1 MIEIPDKTAES
12 IMEAF
17 NNIWLCRY
25 PHPQMVQFDNG
36 NEFKA
41 EFMQMCRNYGL
52 KGKPTSTYNPQ
63 SNGIIE
69 RIHLVI
75 GNMLRTF
82 EDDNSDLPSI
92 MPFRSFISAAAWAI
106 RSTYHTTLQATPG
119 QLVFGR
125 DMLLSIPFRA
135 DWARIKLRKQGLIN
149 KGVLRENASRIQH
162 EYKVNDLVLLDKPG
176 ILRKST
182 QPRTGPHTVT
192 KIYKNST
199 VQIKRGAISERVTL
213 RRLTPYFS

>member
-1 MIEIPDKTAES
+1 
-12 IMEAF
+12 
-17 NNIWLCRY
+17 
-25 PHPQMVQFDNG
+25 
-36 NEFKA
+36 
-41 EFMQMCRNYGL
+41 
-52 KGKPTSTYNPQ
+52 
-63 SNGIIE
+63 
-69 RIHLVI
+69 
-75 GNMLRTF
+75 
-82 EDDNSDLPSI
+82 
-92 MPFRSFISAAAWAI
+92 MPFRSFISAASWAI

-125 DMLLSIPFRA
+125 DMLLLIPFRA
-135 DWARIKLRKQGLIN
+135 DWSRIKHRKQRLIN

-176 ILRKST
+176 ILRKSV

-199 VQIKRGAISERVTL
+199 LQLQRGAVTERVTL

>member
-1 MIEIPDKTAES
+1 
-12 IMEAF
+12 
-17 NNIWLCRY
+17 
-25 PHPQMVQFDNG
+25 MVQSDNG

-41 EFMQMCRNYGL
+41 EFAQTCRNFAL
-52 KGKPTSTYNPQ
+52 KAKPTSTYNPQ

-82 EDDNSDLPSI
+82 EDNNRNLPPI
-92 MPFRSFISAAAWAI
+92 MPVRSFISAASLAI

-119 QLVFGR
+119 QLVFGK

-135 DWARIKLRKQGLIN
+135 DWAQIKIRKQGLIN

-162 EYKVNDLVLLDKPG
+162 KYNVGDKVLLNKPG

-192 KIYKNST
+192 RIYQNST
-199 VQIKRGAISERVTL
+199 VQIKRGAITERVTL
-213 RRLTPYFS
+213 RHVMPYFS

>member
-1 MIEIPDKTAES
+1 MTTATCHQ
-12 IMEAF
+12 
-17 NNIWLCRY
+17 LCRL
-25 PHPQMVQFDNG
+25 
-36 NEFKA
+36 
-41 EFMQMCRNYGL
+41 GL
-52 KGKPTSTYNPQ
+52 LSV
-63 SNGIIE
+63 
-69 RIHLVI
+69 H
-75 GNMLRTF
+75 
-82 EDDNSDLPSI
+82 
-92 MPFRSFISAAAWAI
+92 SAAAWAI

>member
-1 MIEIPDKTAES
+1 
-12 IMEAF
+12 
-17 NNIWLCRY
+17 LVR
-25 PHPQMVQFDNG
+25 FDNG
-36 NEFKA
+36 GKFKA
-41 EFMQMCRNYGL
+41 EFMQTWRNFGL
-52 KGKPTSTYNPQ
+52 KGKPTSSWNPQ

-69 RIHLVI
+69 QIHLVI

-82 EDDNSDLPSI
+82 EDNNRDLPSI
-92 MPFRSFISAAAWAI
+92 MPFPSFISAASWAI
-106 RSTYHTTLQATPG
+106 CSTYHTTLQATPG

-135 DWARIKLRKQGLIN
+135 DWAQIKIRKQGLIN

-162 EYKVNDLVLLDKPG
+162 KYNVGDKVLLNKPG

-192 KIYKNST
+192 RIYQNST
-199 VQIKRGAISERVTL
+199 VQIKRGAITERVTL
-213 RRLTPYFS
+213 RHVMPYFS